1 MADEVIQPKD
11 GLKSCLFTVGIAVL
25 IFLLCSIA
33 FLLYVFVFDDSL
45 GLN

>member
-1 MADEVIQPKD
+1 MSDEVIRPKD

-25 IFLLCSIA
+25 IFILGSIA

-45 GLN
+45 VLN